1 MKKKIF
7 TTEFITKVGIL
18 AAIEVIF
25 AFVSQFIKIGP
36 ASINLALIPIAFG
49 AIMFGPVCGALLGFL
64 NGAMVLAAADT
75 QAYFMNTDMFGP
87 WCIFGTIVVCLLKCT
102 AAGVASGFI
111 YRLLK
116 NKNDIIAIV
125 VASFVVP
132 VVNTAIFVIGACIF
146 FTPALEGLLISV
158 FSFNFLIE
166 IGVTALLTPAII
178 RTIHVVQSKSNNE
191 NVVAVG
197 EDNEEK

>member
-7 TTEFITKVGIL
+7 TTDFIVKVGIL
-18 AAIEVIF
+18 SAIEIIF
-25 AFVSQFIKIGP
+25 AFISQFITIGP

-49 AIMFGPVCGALLGFL
+49 AIMFGPICGGFLGFL
-64 NGAMVLAAADT
+64 NGAMVLASPET
-75 QAYFMNTDMFGP
+75 QAYFMDTNVFGD
-87 WCIFGTIVVCLLKCT
+87 WCIFGTILICLLKCT

-111 YRLLK
+111 YKLLK
-116 NKNDIIAIV
+116 NKNEIVAIV

-132 VVNTAIFVIGACIF
+132 LINTAIFIVGAAIF
-146 FTPALEGLLISV
+146 FSSAFKALLVGI

-178 RTIHVVQSKSNNE
+178 RTIHIVKSKESDDKIVAGE
-191 NVVAVG
+191 N
-197 EDNEEK
+197 NEEK

>member
-7 TTEFITKVGIL
+7 TTDFIVKVGIL
-18 AAIEVIF
+18 SAIEIVF
-25 AFVSQFIKIGP
+25 AFISQFITIGP

-49 AIMFGPVCGALLGFL
+49 AIMFGPICGGFLGFL
-64 NGAMVLAAADT
+64 NGAMVLASPET
-75 QAYFMNTDMFGP
+75 QAYFMDTNVFGS
-87 WCIFGTIVVCLLKCT
+87 WCIFGTILICLLKCT

-111 YRLLK
+111 YKLLK
-116 NKNDIIAIV
+116 NKNGIVAIV

-132 VVNTAIFVIGACIF
+132 LINTAIFIVGAAIF
-146 FTPALEGLLISV
+146 FTSAFKGLLISV

-178 RTIHVVQSKSNNE
+178 RVIHIVQSKESDNQ
-191 NVVAVG
+191 VVMG
-197 EDNEEK
+197 ESNEEK

>member
-7 TTEFITKVGIL
+7 TTEFITTVGIL

-25 AFVSQFIKIGP
+25 AFISNYITIGP

-49 AIMFGPVCGALLGFL
+49 AIMFGPVCGGLLGFL
-64 NGAMVLAAADT
+64 NGAVVLANPQT
-75 QAYFMNTDMFGP
+75 QSVFMNTDMFGP
-87 WCIFGTIVVCLLKCT
+87 WCIFGTILICLLKCT
-102 AAGVASGFI
+102 AAGVASGYI

-116 NKNDIIAIV
+116 NKNDIAAIV
-125 VASFVVP
+125 TSSFAVP
-132 VVNTAIFVIGACIF
+132 IINTGIFVIGACIF
-146 FTPALEGLLISV
+146 FTPALSGLLASV

-178 RTIHVVQSKSNNE
+178 RVIHVVQSKSNNN
-191 NVVAVG
+191 NVVSTG
-197 EDNEEK
+197 ENNEEE

>member
-49 AIMFGPVCGALLGFL
+49 AIMFGPVCGGLLGFL
-64 NGAMVLAAADT
+64 NGAMVLAAPDT
-75 QAYFMNTDMFGP
+75 QAYFMNTDMFGN
-87 WCIFGTIVVCLLKCT
+87 WCIFGTILICLLKCT
-102 AAGVASGFI
+102 AAGVASAYI

-116 NKNDIIAIV
+116 KYDIVGII
-125 VASFVVP
+125 VASFIVP

-178 RTIHVVQSKSNNE
+178 RTIHVVQSKSNNDEVVSTGE
-191 NVVAVG
+191 N
-197 EDNEEK
+197 NEEM